1 MLSAY
6 MAMIDD
12 KALCNE
18 FEKFY
23 YASRV
28 KAMRVAYS
36 VLGSDALAEEAVSES
51 FLKLAK
57 CFQKVHSLPSHKLE
71 SYFVITVKNT
81 AVDMLRKEKKIE
93 TVEYDDE
100 LDHEPMPDAYP
111 SAPNECIAK
120 LSDTDREVLYLRTSL
135 DLGYDEI
142 ASALGISA
150 EAARARVSY
159 ARRKLRRLLEEN
171 KNE

>member
-1 MLSAY
+1 M
-6 MAMIDD
+6 
-12 KALCNE
+12 
-18 FEKFY
+18 FF
-23 YASRV
+23 R
-28 KAMRVAYS
+28 
-36 VLGSDALAEEAVSES
+36 
-51 FLKLAK
+51 
-57 CFQKVHSLPSHKLE
+57 
-71 SYFVITVKNT
+71 T
-81 AVDMLRKEKKIE
+81 EKKIE

-100 LDHEPMPDAYP
+100 LDHEPMPDAHP
-111 SAPNECIAK
+111 SALNECIAK